1 MGFVSID
8 KIKDEDIKKVE
19 QLNNRPNLS
28 GGYGQAKLSAEQLK
42 KWFDSYPSV
51 VREKVDDII
60 EALSNENL
68 KGNYIAM
75 GLPDEIGNCLADLVN
90 AIFSGV
96 LANHLRVILAENSDS
111 QTLVEALN
119 GIKSDLA
126 DTIGSDKIADGA
138 VKTDYNEDGSVSNSK
153 LAHDA
158 VYTDA
163 IKDGAVTAAKIA
175 DKSVYTNKIAENAV
189 NRMQLIESVRKNID
203 LAFAYVSYNPSLGQ
217 LMLMRSGAQA
227 WLGDVPK
234 QVFINLIPDGSIT
247 EKRIAD
253 GAVTEDKLSQNVQT
267 KLGKAYV
274 NVSYDSETGV
284 LTFTGNNS
292 NVTKEIDLPL
302 ERLVARGE
310 FDSDSKNIVLYFD
323 DSNID
328 PLKIPVG
335 SLITSVNEDIEKLK
349 GRVIEKVEIGPKF
362 DLNSMQ
368 IKYFL
373 MFTFVGGDSYDVL
386 LENTISTE
394 MLQDA
399 SVTTY
404 KIYPKSIITMNI
416 ADEAVT
422 EDKLNTAVQEKLR
435 RVVKSMFVDE
445 NLWFDGSGNME
456 LRTDLVI
463 ECDNYEM
470 RVDTKDIIGSIETEQ
485 IQSKAIT
492 IDKMSDDL
500 KNDIN
505 NIKNLEK
512 RIETLEGST
521 LVTVIDN
528 SEAYEKTVPA
538 DVGKY
543 AVINK
548 VGGKTTSIE
557 SRRRVNLFDESAITY
572 ASKINGTRDSELGV
586 VENGYLKAKYGKRGN
601 TVLWA
606 PFKMYLTAGTYI
618 ISADMYLGSFVT
630 SKIMYLGLAKGDAS
644 SPKSAATTVSSYD
657 AWERRSVTVTLTED
671 GYYYLEAEAA
681 GTAGNYTN
689 LDARFKN
696 ILVTRENIIEE
707 PIATFEIPKA
717 IRNRE
722 GYGLSG
728 SYIDFDRKVFVNA
741 DGEEEDIAAEL
752 TSDEDFLFIE
762 VLPLGTLRFVNE
774 DGTETPVPST
784 ITYQKKL

>member
-163 IKDGAVTAAKIA
+163 IKDGAITTAKIA
-175 DKSVYTNKIAENAV
+175 EGAIVTTYKKSGSVISSPLAINSVYENSIRPDAVGFSRLAPNVRDTVLSAIATVTYDSSKDALIFKPGFNPNVNNTIEIKLGLKDFFSGVNYDKSSGILTFSDVKGKELAAVDLPLELIVTGGSYDAETKDIT
-189 NRMQLIESVRKNID
+189 LI
-203 LAFAYVSYNPSLGQ
+203 LANGEP
-217 LMLMRSGAQA
+217 
-227 WLGDVPK
+227 
-234 QVFINLIPDGSIT
+234 IIIPLDDIVDTLSGSIADVKNTKFDKFLNPET
-247 EKRIAD
+247 EEYESQIVTDQIKD
-253 GAVTEDKLSQNVQT
+253 GAVTT
-267 KLGKAYV
+267 
-274 NVSYDSETGV
+274 
-284 LTFTGNNS
+284 
-292 NVTKEIDLPL
+292 
-302 ERLVARGE
+302 
-310 FDSDSKNIVLYFD
+310 
-323 DSNID
+323 
-328 PLKIPVG
+328 
-335 SLITSVNEDIEKLK
+335 
-349 GRVIEKVEIGPKF
+349 
-362 DLNSMQ
+362 
-368 IKYFL
+368 
-373 MFTFVGGDSYDVL
+373 
-386 LENTISTE
+386 
-394 MLQDA
+394 
-399 SVTTY
+399 
-404 KIYPKSIITMNI
+404 
-416 ADEAVT
+416 
-422 EDKLNTAVQEKLR
+422 DKLNTAVQEKLR
-435 RVVKSMFVDE
+435 RVVKNMFVDE

-492 IDKMSDDL
+492 IDKMSDEL

-512 RIETLEGST
+512 RIETLEGAT
-521 LVTVIDN
+521 LATVIDI

-543 AVINK
+543 AIINM

-572 ASKINGTRDSELGV
+572 TSKINGVIDSELGV
-586 VENGYLKAKYGKRGN
+586 VENGYLKAKYGKRSN

-606 PFKMYLTAGTYI
+606 PFKMYLTAGTYT
-618 ISADMYLGSFVT
+618 ISADMYLGT
-630 SKIMYLGLAKGDAS
+630 LTAQRTMYLGLAKGDGS
-644 SPKSAATTVSSYD
+644 SPKSAATTLSSYS
-657 AWERRSVTVTLTED
+657 AWERRSVTVTLTEY
-671 GYYYLEAEAA
+671 GYYYLEAESG

-696 ILVTRENIIEE
+696 ILVTRENITEE
-707 PIATFEIPKA
+707 PIATFEIPKD

-722 GYGLSG
+722 GYGSDG

-752 TSDEDFLFIE
+752 TSYEDFLFIE